1 MDPLDGI
8 TVFVTVVR
16 CGSFSAAAE
25 SLGCAKSTVSAQVSR
40 LERRIGARLLRRSTR
55 SVTLTEAGRAYL
67 CQIDDL
73 MDRVREA
80 ERAARAEA
88 TEPRGV
94 LRVSAPAPFAAM
106 HLAPFLPEFMTRHP
120 EIRIDLHVTA
130 EVVDLVADGFDLAI
144 RLCPQNDP
152 SMIVRRLGGS
162 QVIAVAAPE
171 FLAGNPPLHAPDD
184 LTGLPV
190 IANAAYPGRDLW
202 RLIRSS
208 EERAVPVDPIVVTNC
223 PDVLHRMVCA
233 GLGMGLFCECHILED
248 LRAGR
253 MVRLLPEWQVAEV
266 PILAVYPDNRQIAA
280 KVRAFVDFLAR
291 RLTPDALQQPH
302 LTIAEHGI
310 SAAALP
316 AAIAGTS
323 SPGSPPTGAGSGPA
337 PSRAGA

>member
-25 SLGCAKSTVSAQVSR
+25 SLGCAKSTVSSQVAR

-55 SVTLTEAGRAYL
+55 SVSLTEAGRAYL

-73 MDRVREA
+73 MDRVRDA

-106 HLAPFLPEFMTRHP
+106 HLASLLPEFMAKHP

-171 FLAGNPPLHAPDD
+171 FLTSNPPPNCPED
-184 LTGLPV
+184 LAGLPV
-190 IANAAYPGRDLW
+190 IANAAYPSRDLW
-202 RLIRSS
+202 SLMRGT
-208 EERAVPVDPIVVTNC
+208 EERAVPVVPILVTNC
-223 PDVLHRMVCA
+223 PEVLHRIVCA
-233 GLGMGLFCECHILED
+233 GVGMGLFCECHVVQD
-248 LRAGR
+248 LRSGR
-253 MVRLLPEWQVAEV
+253 LVRLLPEWQVAEI

-291 RLTPDALQQPH
+291 RLAPDTLQEPRRSSGDD
-302 LTIAEHGI
+302 GI
-310 SAAALP
+310 CTTARSAAV
-316 AAIAGTS
+316 AAAS
-323 SPGSPPTGAGSGPA
+323 SVPSPLTDAN
-337 PSRAGA
+337 

>member
-8 TVFVTVVR
+8 TVFVTVAR

-25 SLGCAKSTVSAQVSR
+25 SLGCAKSTVSSQVTR

-55 SVTLTEAGRAYL
+55 SVSLTEAGRAYL

-106 HLAPFLPEFMTRHP
+106 YLAPLLPEFMAKHP
-120 EIRIDLHVTA
+120 AIRIDLHVTA

-152 SMIVRRLGGS
+152 NMIVRRLGGS

-171 FLAGNPPLHAPDD
+171 FLAGNPPPNCPED

-190 IANAAYPGRDLW
+190 IANAAYPGRELW
-202 RLIRSS
+202 SLVRGT
-208 EERAVPVDPIVVTNC
+208 EERAVPVKPVLVTNC
-223 PDVLHRMVCA
+223 PEVLHHMICA
-233 GLGMGLFCECHILED
+233 GVGMGLFCECHILED
-248 LRAGR
+248 LHSGR
-253 MVRLLPEWQVAEV
+253 LVRLLPEWQVAEI

-291 RLTPDALQQPH
+291 RLAPDALQEPR
-302 LTIAEHGI
+302 LIPGDDGI
-310 SAAALP
+310 SATARSAAAAPASSLP
-316 AAIAGTS
+316 
-323 SPGSPPTGAGSGPA
+323 SPLTDA
-337 PSRAGA
+337 R

>member
-8 TVFVTVVR
+8 TVFVTVAR

-25 SLGCAKSTVSAQVSR
+25 SLGCAKSTVSSQVTR

-55 SVTLTEAGRAYL
+55 SVSLTEAGRAYL

-106 HLAPFLPEFMTRHP
+106 YLAPLLPEFMEKHP
-120 EIRIDLHVTA
+120 AIRIDLHVTA

-152 SMIVRRLGGS
+152 NMIVRRLGGS

-171 FLAGNPPLHAPDD
+171 FLAGNPPPNCPED

-190 IANAAYPGRDLW
+190 IANAAYPGRELW
-202 RLIRSS
+202 SLVRGT
-208 EERAVPVDPIVVTNC
+208 EERAVPVKPVLVTNC
-223 PDVLHRMVCA
+223 PEVLHRMICA
-233 GLGMGLFCECHILED
+233 GVGMGLFCECHILED
-248 LRAGR
+248 LHSGR
-253 MVRLLPEWQVAEV
+253 LVRLLPEWQVAEI

-291 RLTPDALQQPH
+291 RLAPDALQEPRRVPGDN
-302 LTIAEHGI
+302 GI
-310 SAAALP
+310 SVTARSAAAAPASSLP
-316 AAIAGTS
+316 
-323 SPGSPPTGAGSGPA
+323 SPLTDA
-337 PSRAGA
+337 R